1 MKEYI
6 QIFEITARSSGY
18 GKRPLIEKFK
28 GEIDGR
34 IRRQLIEVEYSS
46 KSLKKQYKKVARLD
60 RNYGESRRKE
70 ETVRRKEKEED
81 RERVEEN

>member
-6 QIFEITARSSGY
+6 QIFKRTARSSGY
-18 GKRPLIEKFK
+18 GKRPLIEEFK
-28 GEIDGR
+28 KEIDGR

-70 ETVRRKEKEED
+70 ETVRRKEEEED

>member
-6 QIFEITARSSGY
+6 QIFKRIARSSRY
-18 GKRPLIEKFK
+18 GKKPLIEELK

-46 KSLKKQYKKVARLD
+46 KILKK
-60 RNYGESRRKE
+60 
-70 ETVRRKEKEED
+70 
-81 RERVEEN
+81 